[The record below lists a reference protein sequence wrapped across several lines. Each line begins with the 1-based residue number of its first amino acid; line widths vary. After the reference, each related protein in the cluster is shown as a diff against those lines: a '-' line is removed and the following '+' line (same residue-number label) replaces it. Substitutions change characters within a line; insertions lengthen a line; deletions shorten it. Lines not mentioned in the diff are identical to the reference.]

1 MIRYTPGSALWL
13 LRHELRL
20 VMRRSAKL
28 DWRALA
34 VICVLLVGIFAVGG
48 APLAAA
54 LAHRHLTSSPTAAL
68 VFDLALAVFFSLM
81 LSQALSMT
89 VHEFYERGDLDL
101 LLSSPVPARRVLLV
115 RCCGIALGVVALY
128 LVIVTPLLA
137 PVVVRGQWPLLAIYP
152 LLLCLG
158 LDAAAAGLL
167 LALVLFATL
176 GPRRTRTVGHVLA
189 AFAGAFIF
197 LAGQI
202 PQFLPRHHAILLEWI
217 SDALRS
223 GWFAPSSPLAWPLRG
238 ALGAPGPLLDLAA
251 LSGALFLGAVEVA
264 GARFSALAST
274 AAGAH
279 ARRARNRRTRP
290 FRTRLR
296 SVLIRKELR
305 LIARDPWLL
314 SRVLLPVLFF
324 IPAVLVS
331 FGHSAPVGMSTAIGA
346 AMLTVIAGQVATNLA
361 WITIC
366 GEDAPDLLRS
376 APVLPSLARRAKL
389 FAAVIPLALLA
400 VPIGVLA
407 WLYPAEAVAAALGV
421 AASASSSACIQL
433 WYEKPMPRSAFRRRA
448 QGAWLPTLGAVLVS
462 LGWGAVAAI
471 ASQATPL
478 TLLIALAVAL
488 VPGMLLL
495 LLWFGRSREARPLY
509 SRQLIG
515 ESLWP
520 R

>member
-1 MIRYTPGSALWL
+1 MIRHTPGSVLWL

-20 VMRRSAKL
+20 MMRRSAKL

-34 VICVLLVGIFAVGG
+34 VICVLLVAIFAVGG

-68 VFDLALAVFFSLM
+68 VFDLALAVLFSLI

-89 VHEFYERGDLDL
+89 VQAFYERGDLDL
-101 LLSSPVPARRVLLV
+101 LLSSPLPARRVLLV
-115 RCCGIALGVVALY
+115 RCCGIALGAVALY
-128 LVIVTPLLA
+128 WVIVTPLLA
-137 PVVVRGQWPLLAIYP
+137 PVVVRGQWPLLSIYP

-158 LDAAAAGLL
+158 LAAAGTGLL
-167 LALVLFATL
+167 LARVLFATL
-176 GPRRTRTVGHVLA
+176 GPRTTRTLGHVLA
-189 AFAGAFIF
+189 AFTGAFIV
-197 LAGQI
+197 LAAQI
-202 PQFLPRHHAILLEWI
+202 PQFLPRHHAILVQWI
-217 SDALRS
+217 SHALRS
-223 GWFAPSSPLAWPLRG
+223 GWFAPSSPLAWPLRA
-238 ALGAPGPLLDLAA
+238 ALGAPGPLLGLAG
-251 LSGALFLGAVEVA
+251 LSGALFLGVVEVA
-264 GARFSALAST
+264 GTRFSVLASA
-274 AAGAH
+274 AAGTP
-279 ARRARNRRTRP
+279 ARRGRNRRTPP
-290 FRTRLR
+290 FRIGLR
-296 SVLIRKELR
+296 CVLIRKELR

-331 FGHSAPVGMSTAIGA
+331 FGHGAPASMRTAIGA
-346 AMLTVIAGQVATNLA
+346 GLLTVIAGQVASNLA

-366 GEDAPDLLRS
+366 GEDAPDLLRG
-376 APVLPSLARRAKL
+376 APVRPSLARRAKMI
-389 FAAVIPLALLA
+389 AALIPLAPLA

-407 WLYPAEAVAAALGV
+407 WLHPAEAVAAALGV

-448 QGAWLPTLGAVLVS
+448 PGAWLPTLGAMVVS
-462 LGWGAVAAI
+462 AGWGLVAAI
-471 ASQATPL
+471 ASQGTPI
-478 TLLIALAVAL
+478 TLVIAMAVAL

-495 LLWFGRSREARPLY
+495 LLWFGRNREGRPLY
-509 SRQLIG
+509 SRQLTG